1 MKIIGLIGLL
11 AIVACWIPQT
21 LDVLR
26 TKRANMKLSF
36 LILYF
41 VGSIALTIYA
51 IGDPIFVTLNLLT
64 TVGSAI
70 NLYFKVFPKKPEL
83 SAFPK

>member
-1 MKIIGLIGLL
+1 MKIIGLIGLI

-21 LDVLR
+21 FEVLR
-26 TKRANMKLSF
+26 TGRASMKLSF

-51 IGDPIFVTLNLLT
+51 IGDPIFITLNLLT

-70 NLYFKVFPKKPEL
+70 KLYLKICPRKPEL
-83 SAFPK
+83 SSVPK

>member
-21 LDVLR
+21 FDVLKTGR
-26 TKRANMKLSF
+26 VNMKLSF

-41 VGSIALTIYA
+41 VGSVALSIYA
-51 IGDPIFVTLNLLT
+51 LGDMIFLILNLLAAI
-64 TVGSAI
+64 GSAI
-70 NLYFKVFPKKPEL
+70 NLYYSFFPRRTGLKE
-83 SAFPK
+83 AE

>member
-21 LDVLR
+21 YEVLKTR
-26 TKRANMKLSF
+26 RANMKLSF

-51 IGDPIFVTLNLLT
+51 IGDPIFITLNLLT
-64 TVGSAI
+64 TLGSAI
-70 NLYFKVFPKKPEL
+70 NLYYKMFPGKQEL
-83 SAFPK
+83 KEIE

>member
-21 LDVLR
+21 YDVLKTR
-26 TKRANMKLSF
+26 RANMKLSF

-51 IGDPIFVTLNLLT
+51 LGDPIFVTLNLLT
-64 TVGSAI
+64 TVGSSI
-70 NLYFKVFPKKPEL
+70 SLFYRIFPGKKGLKEI
-83 SAFPK
+83 

>member
-21 LDVLR
+21 IDVLR
-26 TKRANMKLSF
+26 KKKVDMKMSF

-41 VGSIALTIYA
+41 IGSVSLTIYA
-51 IGDPIFVTLNLLT
+51 VGDVIFFILNFLT
-64 TVGSAI
+64 TIGSAI
-70 NLYFKVFPKKPEL
+70 NLYFKLFPGN
-83 SAFPK
+83 